1 MEEDPFTAPA
11 SRLDCTCGAMG
22 AETYKFIETIISG
35 CRSLKKDKKQVAKT
49 CYAKHER
56 IPTFIQIITVTSEDS
71 Q

>member
-35 CRSLKKDKKQVAKT
+35 CRSLKKDKKRLLKLVMRNMKEFQLSF
-49 CYAKHER
+49 R
-56 IPTFIQIITVTSEDS
+56 SLR
-71 Q
+71 